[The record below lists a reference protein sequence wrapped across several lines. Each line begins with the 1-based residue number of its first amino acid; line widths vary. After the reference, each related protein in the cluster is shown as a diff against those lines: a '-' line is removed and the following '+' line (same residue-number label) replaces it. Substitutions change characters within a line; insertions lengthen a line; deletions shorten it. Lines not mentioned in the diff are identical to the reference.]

1 MWALNKI
8 CFSGLVLPRGR
19 LSSYSQGIDIKSK
32 ICTADMADF
41 DKSIR
46 QKPLILLRFEFQS
59 PRLGTS
65 RALTLELDAMLELL
79 ELILPE
85 SER

>member
-1 MWALNKI
+1 
-8 CFSGLVLPRGR
+8 
-19 LSSYSQGIDIKSK
+19 
-32 ICTADMADF
+32 MADF

-85 SER
+85 SEL